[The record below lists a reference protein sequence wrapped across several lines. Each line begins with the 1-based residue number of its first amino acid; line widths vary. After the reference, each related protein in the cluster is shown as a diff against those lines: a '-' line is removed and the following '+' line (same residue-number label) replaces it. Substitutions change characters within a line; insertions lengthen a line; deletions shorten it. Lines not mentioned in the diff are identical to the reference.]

1 MRVLNFGSLNID
13 NVFSVQEF
21 VRPGETLAAKSF
33 SRGAGGKGLNQSIAL
48 ARAGVSVFHA
58 GKIGPDGIFLKE
70 TLSSDGVDV
79 SFVDVADDE
88 FTGSAMI
95 QVSSSGENCIVLYG
109 GANQNIS
116 REQIDR
122 VFEGFSSEDI
132 LLIQNEINSLDLIM
146 NKASEKGM
154 RIFFNPAPMAGN
166 VFDLPLNSVDTFIVN
181 EIEGAMLARSED
193 DVLDILHQ
201 KYPDS
206 HILLTLGSRGAFY
219 LAKGECSPIFS
230 PACHVEKVIDTTAA
244 GDTFTGYFISGIIRG
259 LSPSDALSLAAQA
272 AALCISSPGASS
284 SIPAFFSVEKK
295 AWQKKARS
303 GCDVAATGQG
313 A

>member
-48 ARAGVSVFHA
+48 ARAGVSVVHA

-79 SFVDVADDE
+79 SFVDVSPNE

-95 QVSSSGENCIVLYG
+95 QVSSSGENCIILYG

-116 REQIDR
+116 REQINR
-122 VFEGFSSEDI
+122 AFESFSSEDI
-132 LLIQNEINSLDLIM
+132 LLIQNEISSLDVIM
-146 NKASEKGM
+146 QKAAQKGM
-154 RIFFNPAPMAGN
+154 RIFFNPAPMADN
-166 VFDLPLNSVDTFIVN
+166 VFELPLDLVDTFIVN
-181 EIEGAMLARSED
+181 EIEGAMLARCEN
-193 DVLDILHQ
+193 DVLPSLRQ
-201 KYPDS
+201 KYQAAN
-206 HILLTLGSRGAFY
+206 ILLTLGSRGAFY
-219 LAKGECSPIFS
+219 LAKGEVEPIFS
-230 PACHVEKVIDTTAA
+230 PACNVEKVVDTTAA

-259 LSPSDALSLAAQA
+259 LIPADALLLASQA

-284 SIPAFFSVEKK
+284 SIPRFFS
-295 AWQKKARS
+295 R
-303 GCDVAATGQG
+303 
-313 A
+313 

>member
-13 NVFSVQEF
+13 NVFAVQEF

-48 ARAGVSVFHA
+48 ARAGVSVSHA

-70 TLSSDGVDV
+70 TLSADGVDV
-79 SFVDVADDE
+79 SFVDVSPNE

-95 QVSSSGENCIVLYG
+95 QVSSSGENCIILYG

-116 REQIDR
+116 RSQIER
-122 VFEGFSSEDI
+122 AFETFSSEDI

-146 NKASEKGM
+146 HKAAEKGM
-154 RIFFNPAPMAGN
+154 RIFFNPAPMTDN
-166 VFDLPLNSVDTFIVN
+166 VFELPLNLVDTFIVN

-193 DVLDILHQ
+193 DVLQVLRQ
-201 KYPDS
+201 KYS
-206 HILLTLGSRGAFY
+206 NSNILLTLGSRGAFY
-219 LAKGECSPIFS
+219 LAKGEVKPVFS
-230 PACHVEKVIDTTAA
+230 PACKVEKVVDTTAA

-259 LSPSDALSLAAQA
+259 LSPADALLLASQA
-272 AALCISSPGASS
+272 AALCISAPGASS
-284 SIPAFFSVEKK
+284 SLPRFFFPVKKSLAKK
-295 AWQKKARS
+295 AM
-303 GCDVAATGQG
+303 
-313 A
+313 

>member
-13 NVFSVQEF
+13 NVFAVQEF

-48 ARAGVSVFHA
+48 ARAGVSVSHA

-70 TLSSDGVDV
+70 TLSADGVDV
-79 SFVDVADDE
+79 SFVDVSPNE

-95 QVSSSGENCIVLYG
+95 QVSSSGENCIILYG

-116 REQIDR
+116 RSQIER
-122 VFEGFSSEDI
+122 AFETFSSEDI

-146 NKASEKGM
+146 HKAAEKGM
-154 RIFFNPAPMAGN
+154 RIFFNPAPMTDN
-166 VFDLPLNSVDTFIVN
+166 VFELPLDLVDTFIVN

-193 DVLDILHQ
+193 DVLQVLRQ
-201 KYPDS
+201 KYS
-206 HILLTLGSRGAFY
+206 NSNILLTLGSRGAFY
-219 LAKGECSPIFS
+219 LAKGEVEPVFS
-230 PACHVEKVIDTTAA
+230 PACKVEKVVDTTAA

-259 LSPSDALSLAAQA
+259 LSPGDALLLASQA
-272 AALCISSPGASS
+272 AALCISAPGASS
-284 SIPAFFSVEKK
+284 SIPRFFSK
-295 AWQKKARS
+295 
-303 GCDVAATGQG
+303 
-313 A
+313 